1 MANDVF
7 LGDKIIVNDVSF
19 RPETELFSYRGIC
32 MSSIGL
38 IVVEKRELKELPQNW
53 VPIPLG
59 PRPLV
64 QNLVEKSLLQNEHL
78 ALEMTIE
85 GVEESADPRTISV
98 SGVWGVEEMLVI
110 KSICS
115 QLGARFYDAESG
127 EFLDLN
133 AI

>member
-1 MANDVF
+1 
-7 LGDKIIVNDVSF
+7 
-19 RPETELFSYRGIC
+19 

-38 IVVEKRELKELPQNW
+38 IIVEKRELKELPQNW

-64 QNLVEKSLLQNEHL
+64 QNLVEKSLSQNEHL
-78 ALEMTIE
+78 ALEMSIE
-85 GVEESADPRTISV
+85 GEEESADPRTISV

-133 AI
+133 TI